1 MSYCVDM
8 RTTTQS
14 WTIRSGADF
23 GRAIAAIRGRR
34 GLTQETT
41 AELVGVPRTYLTR
54 IETGMTVILIERILR
69 ILRRLG
75 AEVTVSFSSDKR
87 NGV

>member
-1 MSYCVDM
+1 MWYCAEM

-23 GRAIAAIRGRR
+23 GRAVAAVRASR
-34 GLTQETT
+34 GLTQEGT
-41 AELVGVPRTYLTR
+41 AELVGVPRTYLAR
-54 IETGMTVILIERILR
+54 LETGMTVVLIDRILR

-75 AEVTVSFSSDKR
+75 AEVTVS
-87 NGV
+87 V

>member
-23 GRAIAAIRGRR
+23 GRAIAAIRAQR
-34 GLTQETT
+34 GLTQEST

-54 IETGMTVILIERILR
+54 IETGMTVILMERILR

-75 AEVTVSFSSDKR
+75 AEVTVSFNAGKH
-87 NGV
+87 NGI